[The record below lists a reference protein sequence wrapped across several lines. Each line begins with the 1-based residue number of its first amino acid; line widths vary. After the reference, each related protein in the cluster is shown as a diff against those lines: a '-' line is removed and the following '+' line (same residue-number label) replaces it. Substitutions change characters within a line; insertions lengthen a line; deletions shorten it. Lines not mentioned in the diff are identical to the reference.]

1 MNAVP
6 RPAHRPEP
14 LSLAPMTAAWLS
26 EVAHIEKRAY
36 AHPWSTGNF
45 ADSLRAGY
53 HASLLLQGEQVL
65 GYFVLMKGLDETHL
79 LNITVTPEAQGQ
91 GHARRMLHEVVAWSA
106 RQGAQWLWLEVRV
119 SNTRARRIYERYGFK
134 ETGVRRNYYPLAAFK
149 REDAVVMN
157 LPLSAE
163 PPSPSPPSPPSN
175 PP

>member
-6 RPAHRPEP
+6 RPAYRPEA
-14 LSLAPMTAAWLS
+14 LSLAPMTAAWLN
-26 EVAHIEKRAY
+26 EVAHIEKLAY
-36 AHPWSTGNF
+36 AHPWSSGNF

-53 HASLLLQGEQVL
+53 HACVLLQREQVL

-91 GHARRMLHEVVAWSA
+91 GHARHMLNEVAIWSA
-106 RQGAQWLWLEVRV
+106 GQGAQWLWLEVRV

-134 ETGVRRNYYPLAAFK
+134 EMGVRRNYYPLAAFK

-157 LPLSAE
+157 LPLATA
-163 PPSPSPPSPPSN
+163 PSPHP
-175 PP
+175 

>member
-45 ADSLRAGY
+45 TDSLRAGY

-134 ETGVRRNYYPLAAFK
+134 EMGVRRNYYPLAAFK

-163 PPSPSPPSPPSN
+163 PPSPSPPSPPSK

>member
-6 RPAHRPEP
+6 RPASARDP
-14 LSLAPMTAAWLS
+14 LSLEPMTAARLN

-36 AHPWSTGNF
+36 THPWSSGNF

-53 HASLLLQGEQVL
+53 HACVLLQSEQML
-65 GYFVLMKGLDETHL
+65 GYFVLMKGFNETHL
-79 LNITVTPEAQGQ
+79 LNITVAPEAQGQ

-106 RQGAQWLWLEVRV
+106 RQGAHWLWLEVRV
-119 SNTRARRIYERYGFK
+119 SNARARHIYERYGFK
-134 ETGVRRNYYPLAAFK
+134 ETGVRRNYYPLAPFK

-163 PPSPSPPSPPSN
+163 PRAPRAPLPPLTS
-175 PP
+175 